1 MRLLPREEKFYVDFQ
16 NQAKVI
22 CDAARELQSAVR
34 QGNSHMAE
42 AAKRIRIME
51 QKGDEIIHD
60 VLKRLN
66 STFITPI
73 DPEDIHSLSS
83 HMDDV
88 LDGIEEAAHCLV
100 AYRVEPIPPPVVEL
114 AALIGSCAESMAKA
128 IDAMA
133 RNKPM
138 IDHCIEINR
147 LEDSADE
154 VYRRAVVELFDSGA
168 DALHVI
174 KLKEIYDTLEM
185 TTDRCE
191 DVTDVLQSVLVK
203 NS

>member
-1 MRLLPREEKFYVDFQ
+1 MPREEKFYVDFQ
-16 NQAKVI
+16 NQVKVI
-22 CDAARELQSAVR
+22 CEAAGVLLDATQE
-34 QGNSHMAE
+34 GNSHMTE
-42 AAKRIRIME
+42 AARRIRILE
-51 QKGDEIIHD
+51 QKGDELIHD
-60 VLKRLN
+60 VVKRLN
-66 STFITPI
+66 STFITPL
-73 DPEDIHSLSS
+73 DPEDIHSLAS

-88 LDGIEEAAHCLV
+88 LDGIEEVAHCLV

-114 AALIGSCAESMAKA
+114 AAVIKSCAESMAKA
-128 IDAMA
+128 IDALA
-133 RNKPM
+133 HQKPM

-147 LEDSADE
+147 LEDSAD
-154 VYRRAVVELFDSGA
+154 VIYRKAVTELFQDGV
-168 DALHVI
+168 DPLKVI

>member
-22 CDAARELQSAVR
+22 CDAAAELREAVL
-34 QGNSHMAE
+34 QGNSRMAD
-42 AAKRIRIME
+42 AAKRIRILE
-51 QKGDEIIHD
+51 QKGDELIHD
-60 VLKRLN
+60 VVKRLN
-66 STFITPI
+66 STFITPL
-73 DPEDIHSLSS
+73 DPEDIHSLAS

-88 LDGIEEAAHCLV
+88 LDGIEEVAHCLV
-100 AYRVEPIPPPVVEL
+100 AYRVEPIPPAVIEMV
-114 AALIGSCAESMAKA
+114 ALIGSCSESIAKA
-128 IDAMA
+128 IDALA

-154 VYRRAVVELFDSGA
+154 VYRKAVAELFESGA
-168 DALHVI
+168 DPLQI
-174 KLKEIYDTLEM
+174 MKLKEIYDTLEM

-191 DVTDVLQSVLVK
+191 DVTDVLQSVLLK
-203 NS
+203 NG

>member
-22 CDAARELQSAVR
+22 CQAATELRDAVKH
-34 QGNSHMAE
+34 GNSQMTE
-42 AAKRIRIME
+42 AAKRIRSLE
-51 QKGDEIIHD
+51 QKGDELIHD

-73 DPEDIHSLSS
+73 DPEDIHSLAS

-100 AYRVEPIPPPVVEL
+100 AYKVEPVPAPVIEL
-114 AALIGSCAESMAKA
+114 AELIKSCADVMAKA

-133 RNKPM
+133 LQKPM
-138 IDHCIEINR
+138 MDHCIEINR

-154 VYRRAVVELFDSGA
+154 VYRKAVAALFEPGA

-174 KLKEIYDTLEM
+174 KMKEIYDALEA

-191 DVTDVLQSVLVK
+191 DVTDVLQSVVVK

>member
-1 MRLLPREEKFYVDFQ
+1 MRLLPREEKFYADFQ
-16 NQAKVI
+16 KQAKVI
-22 CDAARELQSAVR
+22 CEAAGELLEAVKL
-34 QGNSHMAE
+34 GNSHMSE
-42 AAKRIRIME
+42 SAKRIRSLE
-51 QKGDEIIHD
+51 QKGDELIHD
-60 VLKRLN
+60 VIRRLN

-73 DPEDIHSLSS
+73 DPEDIHSLAS

-88 LDGIEEAAHCLV
+88 LDGIEEVAHCLV

-114 AALIGSCAESMAKA
+114 AGLIRNCADTIAKA
-128 IDAMA
+128 IDAVA
-133 RNKPM
+133 NHKPM

-154 VYRRAVVELFDSGA
+154 MYRKAVAELFQPGSDP
-168 DALHVI
+168 LYVI
-174 KLKEIYDTLEM
+174 KMKEIYDTLEM

-191 DVTDVLQSVLVK
+191 DVADVLQSVLVK